1 MIAAAIESRV
11 VEATRLA
18 LTFPADPYAR
28 TSWSGIPA
36 GLLDGFVGC
45 GVAVSGIGLQLPP
58 VLHKTMIGT
67 SALVRLRRPS
77 RASPNAVHEA
87 LTRARVA
94 PSQGRLESLLARRR
108 VRGLPRS
115 LAAGTRGASCSAG
128 AGLRQRGRLLR
139 DEWLGSR
146 FDRGGLR
153 RAALP
158 GSYRR

>member
-77 RASPNAVHEA
+77 RSSPNAVHEA

-94 PSQGRLESLLARRR
+94 PSQGRLETLLARRR
-108 VRGLPRS
+108 
-115 LAAGTRGASCSAG
+115 
-128 AGLRQRGRLLR
+128 LR
-139 DEWLGSR
+139 
-146 FDRGGLR
+146 GLR
-153 RAALP
+153 RVDGIVQLGTGYSLPPGAAGGALGGITVPPARQLWFARYP
-158 GSYRR
+158 GLSRR